1 MELSKLSYDELT
13 RLRAVVRR
21 VRMHYYPNELV
32 TTHEMDRIIES
43 IGEQTA
49 QRMLKALVDGKL
61 ADGKL
66 AR

>member
-1 MELSKLSYDELT
+1 LDLSTLSFHDLQ

-21 VRMHYYPNELV
+21 VHMRHYPASHLNWREA
-32 TTHEMDRIIES
+32 DRIIETV
-43 IGEQTA
+43 GEETA
-49 QRMLKALVDGKL
+49 QRMLKQLVDGKL